1 MVYLDL
7 VKAFVTVDHSNVII
21 KLKHLGICGINLKL
35 FSSYLSIRKQ
45 CVKINKL

>member
-7 VKAFVTVDHSNVII
+7 VKAFNIVDHANVII

-35 FSSYLSIRKQ
+35 FSSYLSNRKK
-45 CVKINKL
+45 CVKINEL